1 MKIQYLIICLLVALS
16 INFSFSKDST
26 QIKHETKIEKLII
39 GTWVQNTDSNSK
51 VTITSD
57 SLFSYYDSHLISE
70 SVIEITYSDSLY
82 LHFVS
87 PNTYN
92 LMYNNSGVPDVAIK
106 VYESEEDKFPIIQ
119 YVLYIDEE
127 FMELS
132 VNSKVATFT
141 KVE

>member
-1 MKIQYLIICLLVALS
+1 
-16 INFSFSKDST
+16 
-26 QIKHETKIEKLII
+26 
-39 GTWVQNTDSNSK
+39 
-51 VTITSD
+51 
-57 SLFSYYDSHLISE
+57 
-70 SVIEITYSDSLY
+70 
-82 LHFVS
+82 
-87 PNTYN
+87 
-92 LMYNNSGVPDVAIK
+92 MYNNSGVPDVAIK